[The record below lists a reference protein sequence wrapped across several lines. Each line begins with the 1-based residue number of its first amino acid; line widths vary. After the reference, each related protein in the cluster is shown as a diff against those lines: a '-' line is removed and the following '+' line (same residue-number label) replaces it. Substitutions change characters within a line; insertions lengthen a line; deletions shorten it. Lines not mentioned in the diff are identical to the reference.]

1 MALQVSAL
9 ALLLALPPL
18 LSAQGAAPSP
28 RPTKTPGTC
37 RRAGAWTTKVKFPSE
52 QTAFQVNDTVQVTC
66 PEEPEPGP
74 FPAKCT
80 ELKDRGAV
88 WVISGVKCLRMCNDW
103 VRQVDF
109 DPAQTEFGVGAEA
122 RVTCRQQFQ
131 QNSFSVTCR
140 ETESGRFEWD
150 SGAHK
155 CVRKCEIPRTWDS
168 RLQFASEGQFYAP
181 GDSVTLS
188 CPAGYRPSLPVI
200 ECVSNGSQA
209 VWSETATC
217 QEKCEIPRTWDSTLQ
232 FAPTGPFYAPGDS
245 VTLSCSE
252 GYRPSPPVIECV
264 SNGSQAVWSETPTC
278 RGVCTRAGN
287 WPPSVSAASP
297 QTEFA
302 VGEEVEVTCRQEQY
316 EGRPAWV
323 RCTETAG
330 RMEWDTSRVSCVEK
344 CPRPQWDPRLRF
356 VPDRPFYGWNEQ
368 TTLSCPGGFQPS
380 LSAIRC
386 VGWGQT
392 QSHWTVWDRGAW
404 RRITENVTCAEKCK
418 IPRTWDSRL
427 QFARKGPFYALGDS
441 VTLSCPVGYRPSP
454 PVIECV
460 SNGSQFVWNE
470 TATCRGVCTM
480 AGNWPPSVSAASP
493 RTEFAVGEEVWVT
506 CRREQYEGSPAWV
519 RCTETAGRVEWDT
532 SRVSCVEKCPRPQ
545 WDPRLRFVPDRPFYG
560 QNKQTTL
567 SCPGGFQPSLSA
579 IRCVGWGQT
588 RSHWTVRDRG
598 AWRRITEIV
607 TCAETPRIVPG
618 ALEISPTTI
627 KLRWTCEPPESCQG
641 SWKIQAQCRQ
651 DGPLSDPCRRL
662 EHTTREQPLQ
672 GQDRTVTCSSLH
684 PFTSYN
690 VTISGGYPAT
700 RPPSTVL
707 YSRRVN
713 TSEAAPDQ
721 PKIKPLDP
729 STKTLRWKQL
739 PPCKGEIVGYQLNIT
754 AWREYDSDFLEVE
767 ELRVNQSVT
776 KYLLQPWRHGSN
788 YTVTIQGL
796 TAAGLGQASRWDFE
810 TNISEPDIPASVT
823 ALSVYSISPS
833 NGTALIPLQPVPG
846 LHGPIRE
853 YQIIVSAMQN
863 GSKADACRSPG
874 LQPFNSSLERDMYLA
889 AVLPAQNLTGP
900 TDFVLGDGAR
910 HSGYYNAPLRPHR
923 NYTAFVR
930 VVSRWKQMEKSS
942 CVRYDFSVGEAQ
954 TPQPGG
960 LALAVAVPVLVLLA
974 TGALLLWFLL
984 ARKKRNDSKD
994 HNSNG
999 AIPLKRNR
1007 GGASRL
1013 RTQIPVAE
1021 LLESLKR
1028 FKRAEMEEEGIEDDA
1043 NPERPP
1049 VGRNAEYQK
1058 LVSGLLH
1065 PSHAGKEPCN
1075 QAKNRYKS
1083 VIPYDH
1089 CRVVL
1094 QSASPGAD
1102 YINASYVDSYRSPC
1116 FFIAAQGPLPGTVV
1130 DFWQMI
1136 WQEKT
1141 SAIVMLTGLVEQ
1153 NKTKCEQYWPE
1164 GEQLYGDF
1172 TVTLSN
1178 IWTTT
1183 GLVTRT
1189 FRLQRAGSPL
1199 PRHIQQFHYL
1209 LWPDHGVPSN
1219 AARLLQLVEMVN
1231 ERVSEA
1237 PAGPVLVHCSAGIG
1251 RTGTFIALDIL
1262 LKMAR
1267 AEGSVD
1273 VFRCVQRLREQRV
1286 SMVQTKEQYIFLYE
1300 ALLEGLLCGNTGV
1313 LADSVPSHVSR
1324 LRQPDAQSQSNGFSR
1339 EFKALQKFSELFQ
1352 LSPCKEAQ
1360 QPSNQPKNRKPT
1372 ILPADC
1378 NRPILMSSL
1387 NADGSPGYINAVFVG
1402 TYAEEDNVIV
1412 TQLPLRE
1419 TLVDFWALL
1428 WDYTCTMLVMLN
1440 RLEELDQTYLAFW
1453 PAHGEASYGR
1463 FHVELISEEP
1473 GAGFTI
1479 RTLAVTNRQQPK
1491 KPAQEIRLWQVDD
1504 WPMQQQLPPRP
1515 ATIISLLGEVERSR
1529 RTSQDSHVLV
1539 TCWDGASRCGLF
1551 CAASFMCEQIRSE
1564 GLLDVSQAVRML
1576 KRRRRQM
1583 IKDVAQYTF
1592 CYELALSYLDSFK
1605 LYGNFK

>member
-1 MALQVSAL
+1 MAPQVSAL

-18 LSAQGAAPSP
+18 LSAQRATPAKPSSP
-28 RPTKTPGTC
+28 KTPDTC
-37 RRAGAWTTKVKFPSE
+37 RREGAWTTNVTFPSE
-52 QTAFQVNDTVQVTC
+52 LTVFPVNDTVLVTC
-66 PEEPEPGP
+66 AAEPESGP

-88 WVISGVKCLRMCNDW
+88 WDISGVKCLRMCNDW
-103 VRQVDF
+103 MRQVDL
-109 DPAQTEFGVGAEA
+109 DPAQTEFGVGAEGW
-122 RVTCRQQFQ
+122 VTCRQQFL
-131 QNSFSVTCR
+131 QNSFNVTCR
-140 ETESGRFEWD
+140 ETESGRFEWNF
-150 SGAHK
+150 GAHM
-155 CVRKCEIPRTWDS
+155 CVRKCKIPRTWDP
-168 RLQFASEGQFYAP
+168 RLQFASK
-181 GDSVTLS
+181 
-188 CPAGYRPSLPVI
+188 R
-200 ECVSNGSQA
+200 
-209 VWSETATC
+209 
-217 QEKCEIPRTWDSTLQ
+217 
-232 FAPTGPFYAPGDS
+232 PFYAPGDS

-252 GYRPSPPVIECV
+252 GYQPSPPVIECV
-264 SNGSQAVWSETPTC
+264 RNGNQSVWSETPTC
-278 RGVCTRAGN
+278 QGVCMTAGN
-287 WPPSVSAASP
+287 WPPSVSAASA

-302 VGEEVEVTCRQEQY
+302 VGERILVTCRQEQY

-323 RCTETAG
+323 QCMETAG
-330 RMEWDTSRVSCVEK
+330 RVEWDTSNVSCVEK
-344 CPRPQWDPRLRF
+344 CRKPSWASALRF
-356 VPDRPFYGWNEQ
+356 EPDKTYYSWEESV
-368 TTLSCPGGFQPS
+368 TLSCPEGFEPSQPV
-380 LSAIRC
+380 IRC
-386 VGWGQT
+386 TGQGNR
-392 QSHWTVWDRGAW
+392 SVWNQTAA
-404 RRITENVTCAEKCK
+404 CLEKCE
-418 IPRTWDSRL
+418 IPKPWDSRL
-427 QFARKGPFYALGDS
+427 QFTPEGPFYALGDS
-441 VTLSCPVGYRPSP
+441 VTLSCPEGYRPSP

-460 SNGSQFVWNE
+460 RKGSQSVWSE
-470 TATCRGVCTM
+470 TPTCRGVCTT
-480 AGNWPPSVSAASP
+480 AGNWPPSLSAAST
-493 RTEFAVGEEVWVT
+493 RTEFAVGERVWVT
-506 CRREQYEGSPAWV
+506 CRQEQYEGNPAWV
-519 RCTETAGRVEWDT
+519 QCTETAGRVEWDT
-532 SRVSCVEKCPRPQ
+532 SNVSCVEKCKAPDTR
-545 WDPRLRFVPDRPFYG
+545 DARVRFALEQQFYSAG
-560 QNKQTTL
+560 DSVTW
-567 SCPGGFQPSLSA
+567 SCPAGHRPSQPA
-579 IRCVGWGQT
+579 IRCT
-588 RSHWTVRDRG
+588 RRGSQNVWSGTAACTV
-598 AWRRITEIV
+598 I
-607 TCAETPRIVPG
+607 PRIIPG
-618 ALEISPTTI
+618 ALEVSPTTI
-627 KLRWTCEPPESCQG
+627 KLHWTCEPPESCQG
-641 SWKIQAQCRQ
+641 SWKIRAQCRL
-651 DGPLSDPCRRL
+651 DGPRSGPCRRQGL
-662 EHTTREQPLQ
+662 TSGQPLQ
-672 GQDRTVTCSSLH
+672 GQDGTVTCSSLH
-684 PFTSYN
+684 PFTSYR
-690 VTISGGYPAT
+690 VTISGGYPGT

-707 YSRRVN
+707 YTQQVN
-713 TSEAAPDQ
+713 TSEAAPDL
-721 PKIKPLDP
+721 PEIEPLDP
-729 STKTLRWKQL
+729 STKTLGWKPL
-739 PPCKGEIVGYQLNIT
+739 SSCKGAIVGYQLNIT
-754 AWREYDSDFLEVE
+754 ARREYDSDFLEVE

-776 KYLLQPWRHGSN
+776 KYLLQPWRHGTN
-788 YTVTIQGL
+788 YSVTIQGL

-810 TNISEPDIPASVT
+810 TNISEPAIPANIT
-823 ALSVYSISPS
+823 ALSVYSISLS
-833 NGTALIPLQPVPG
+833 SGTALLPLQPFSE

-853 YQIIVSAMQN
+853 YQIIVSMLQN
-863 GSKADACRSPG
+863 GSEADACRSPG
-874 LQPFNSSLERDMYLA
+874 LQPFNSSLEHDVYLA
-889 AVLPAQNLTGP
+889 AVVPAHNLTGP
-900 TDFVLGDGAR
+900 TDFVLGDGTR
-910 HSGYYNAPLRPHR
+910 HDGYYNAPLRPHR

-930 VVSRWKQMEKSS
+930 VVSRWNQVEKSS

-960 LALAVAVPVLVLLA
+960 LAVAVAVLVVLVLLA
-974 TGALLLWFLL
+974 AGTLLLWFVV

-994 HNSNG
+994 HKSNG

-1028 FKRAEMEEEGIEDDA
+1028 FKKAELEEEGAEDDA

-1065 PSHAGKEPCN
+1065 PGYAGKEPCN

-1102 YINASYVDSYRSPC
+1102 YINASYVDSYRSPR

-1164 GEQLYGDF
+1164 GEQVYGDF

-1178 IWTTT
+1178 TWITT

-1251 RTGTFIALDIL
+1251 RTGTFIALDFL

-1300 ALLEGLLCGNTGV
+1300 VLLEGLLCGNTGV
-1313 LADSVPSHVSR
+1313 LAESAPSHVSR
-1324 LRQPDAQSQSNGFSR
+1324 LRQPDAQTQINGFSR
-1339 EFKALQKFSELFQ
+1339 EFKALQKFSELST

-1360 QPSNQPKNRKPT
+1360 QPSNQPKNRKPA

-1378 NRPILMSSL
+1378 SRPILMSSL
-1387 NADGSPGYINAVFVG
+1387 KADGSPGYINAVFVS
-1402 TYAEEDNVIV
+1402 TYVEEDNIIV

-1428 WDYTCTMLVMLN
+1428 WDYTCTALVMLN

-1463 FHVELISEEP
+1463 FHVKLISEEP
-1473 GAGFTI
+1473 GVGFTI

-1491 KPAQEIRLWQVDD
+1491 KAALEIRLWQVDD

-1515 ATIISLLGEVERSR
+1515 ATIISLLGEVERSQ

-1551 CAASFMCEQIRSE
+1551 CAASFVCEQIRSE
-1564 GLLDVSQAVRML
+1564 ALLDVSQAVRML

-1592 CYELALSYLDSFK
+1592 CYELALSYLDSVK
-1605 LYGNFK
+1605 IYGNFK

>member
-9 ALLLALPPL
+9 ALLLALLPL

-28 RPTKTPGTC
+28 SPTKTPGTC
-37 RRAGAWTTKVKFPSE
+37 RREGAWTTKVTFPPE
-52 QTAFQVNDTVQVTC
+52 QTEVRVNDMVLVTC
-66 PEEPEPGP
+66 TEENESGTY
-74 FPAKCT
+74 PANCT
-80 ELKDRGAV
+80 ALKDRGAV
-88 WVISGVKCLRMCNDW
+88 WDISGVKCLRMCNDW

-109 DPAQTEFGVGAEA
+109 DPAQTEFGVGAEG

-150 SGAHK
+150 LGAHK
-155 CVRKCEIPRTWDS
+155 CVKKCKIPKTWNS
-168 RLQFASEGQFYAP
+168 RLQFAPKTQFYAP
-181 GDSVTLS
+181 DESVTL
-188 CPAGYRPSLPVI
+188 
-200 ECVSNGSQA
+200 N
-209 VWSETATC
+209 
-217 QEKCEIPRTWDSTLQ
+217 
-232 FAPTGPFYAPGDS
+232 
-245 VTLSCSE
+245 CSE
-252 GYRPSPPVIECV
+252 GYRPSPPVIKCV
-264 SNGSQAVWSETPTC
+264 RNGSQAVWSETPTC
-278 RGVCTRAGN
+278 QQENCEISRTWDSGLQFAQEGQFYSLGDSVTLNCSEGYWPSPPVIKCVRNGSQAVWSEIPACRGVCTMAGNWPSSVSAASARTEFAVGESVLVTCRPEQYEGSPAWVRCTETAGHVEWDTRNVSCVEKCKAPDTRDSRVRFALEQQFYSPGDSVTWSCPAGYRPSQFDIRCTRQGSQSVWSGTAACTEVCTRAGN

-297 QTEFA
+297 QTDFA
-302 VGEEVEVTCRQEQY
+302 VGEWIQVTCR
-316 EGRPAWV
+316 P
-323 RCTETAG
+323 
-330 RMEWDTSRVSCVEK
+330 
-344 CPRPQWDPRLRF
+344 
-356 VPDRPFYGWNEQ
+356 
-368 TTLSCPGGFQPS
+368 
-380 LSAIRC
+380 
-386 VGWGQT
+386 
-392 QSHWTVWDRGAW
+392 
-404 RRITENVTCAEKCK
+404 
-418 IPRTWDSRL
+418 
-427 QFARKGPFYALGDS
+427 
-441 VTLSCPVGYRPSP
+441 
-454 PVIECV
+454 
-460 SNGSQFVWNE
+460 
-470 TATCRGVCTM
+470 
-480 AGNWPPSVSAASP
+480 
-493 RTEFAVGEEVWVT
+493 
-506 CRREQYEGSPAWV
+506 EQYEGSPAWV

-532 SRVSCVEKCPRPQ
+532 SRVSCVETCPRPQ
-545 WDPRLRFVPDRPFYG
+545 WDPRLQFVPDRPFYG
-560 QNKQTTL
+560 QNDQMTL
-567 SCPGGFQPSLSA
+567 SCSGGFQPSPSV
-579 IRCVGWGQT
+579 IRCVRWGHT
-588 RSHWTVRDRG
+588 WSHWNAWSVCDWG
-598 AWRRITEIV
+598 ACHRITENV
-607 TCAETPRIVPG
+607 TCAVTPRIIPG
-618 ALEISPTTI
+618 SLEISPTTI
-627 KLRWTCEPPESCQG
+627 KLHWTCEPLKSCQG
-641 SWKIQAQCRQ
+641 SWKIRAQCQ
-651 DGPLSDPCRRL
+651 LDGPLSGPCQRQRL
-662 EHTTREQPLQ
+662 TREQPLQ
-672 GQDRTVTCSSLH
+672 GLDGTVTCSSLH
-684 PFTSYN
+684 PFTSYR
-690 VTISGGYPAT
+690 VTIFGGYPAT
-700 RPPSTVL
+700 RPLSTVL
-707 YSRRVN
+707 YRQRVT
-713 TSEAAPDQ
+713 TSEIAPDK
-721 PKIKPLDP
+721 PEIEPLDL
-729 STKTLRWKQL
+729 STKTLKWKQL
-739 PPCKGEIVGYQLNIT
+739 LPCKGAIVGYQLNIT
-754 AWREYDSDFLEVE
+754 ARREYDSDFLEVKV
-767 ELRVNQSVT
+767 LRVNQSVT
-776 KYLLQPWRHGSN
+776 KYLLQPWRHGTN

-796 TAAGLGQASRWDFE
+796 TAAGLGQASHWDFE
-810 TNISEPDIPASVT
+810 TDISEPDIPTNVT
-823 ALSVYSISPS
+823 ALSIYSISPS
-833 NGTALIPLQPVPG
+833 SGTALLPLQPFPE

-863 GSKADACRSPG
+863 GSEADTCRSPG
-874 LQPFNSSLERDMYLA
+874 LQPFNSSLERNVYLA
-889 AVLPAQNLTGP
+889 AVLPAHNLTGP
-900 TDFVLGDGAR
+900 TDFVLGNGAR
-910 HSGYYNAPLRPHR
+910 HYGYYNAPLRPHR

-960 LALAVAVPVLVLLA
+960 LVLAVAVPVLVLLA
-974 TGALLLWFLL
+974 AGALLLWFVL
-984 ARKKRNDSKD
+984 ARKKRNDAND
-994 HNSNG
+994 HKSNG
-999 AIPLKRNR
+999 TIPLKRNR

-1028 FKRAEMEEEGIEDDA
+1028 FKRAEMEEEGAEDDA

-1049 VGRNAEYQK
+1049 AGRNAEYQK

-1065 PSHAGKEPCN
+1065 PGHAGKEPCN

-1141 SAIVMLTGLVEQ
+1141 LAIVMLTGLVEQ

-1164 GEQLYGDF
+1164 DEQVYGDF

-1178 IWTTT
+1178 TWTTT

-1189 FRLQRAGSPL
+1189 FCLQRVGSPL
-1199 PRHIQQFHYL
+1199 QRHIQQFHYL

-1231 ERVSEA
+1231 ERVSEV

-1273 VFRCVQRLREQRV
+1273 VFHCVQRLREQRV

-1313 LADSVPSHVSR
+1313 LVNSVASHVSC

-1402 TYAEEDNVIV
+1402 TYAEEDNIIV

-1440 RLEELDQTYLAFW
+1440 RLEELDQTYLTFW
-1453 PAHGEASYGR
+1453 PVYGEASYGH
-1463 FHVELISEEP
+1463 FHVELISEEL
-1473 GAGFTI
+1473 GAGFII

-1491 KPAQEIRLWQVDD
+1491 KPAREIRLWQVDD
-1504 WPMQQQLPPRP
+1504 WPMQQQLPPCP

-1529 RTSQDSHVLV
+1529 RTSQDSHILV

-1583 IKDVAQYTF
+1583 IRDVVQYTF